1 MEMDFKEL
9 VDLYHQKKIEGM
21 DFSQIRKEL
30 AEKNIE
36 TELIKDIVRAIDNRM
51 LSGEVKTKKKGMFK
65 PRDLRLIG
73 WVLMIIGG
81 VITLGTYFKWFD
93 MNGYYFLS
101 YGPVIAGYLLI
112 VAARRAQR
120 KNS

>member
-30 AEKNIE
+30 ADKNIE
-36 TELIKDIVRAIDNRM
+36 EDLIKDIVRAIDNRM
-51 LSGEVKTKKKGMFK
+51 LSGEVKKSGKLKA
-65 PRDLRLIG
+65 RELRLIG
-73 WVLMIIGG
+73 WTLMIIGG
-81 VITLGTYFKWFD
+81 ILTLGIYFHWFD
-93 MNGYYFLS
+93 AKGYSFIS

-112 VAARRAQR
+112 IAARKAQK
-120 KNS
+120 KNPS